1 MNNAKVRNTNYAG
14 IVFHMMISLFLIL
27 VGTMELYSSLMKP
40 LYYVFIICGF
50 LMVWAVSMV
59 VRYFAKSEFRIA
71 SNYDFSIGCTVLL
84 GSIGILF
91 KAETVSIYFIE
102 IVILMIF
109 YLGLVSIQHTVQMK
123 QLGSK
128 LFLLNFL
135 FAAALITFSLITGL
149 QVNDWIP
156 WDSQLLLI
164 GFVVAGGLGILSQIL
179 IGLRVSKYN
188 RDEEKNFW
196 KNALEAA
203 NFDEVADIPEEYKG
217 KKKKSKKRRMPLESK
232 ETDMD
237 TDTIENS
244 DAENVD
250 HSMDESTLESE
261 ETSEVVQNDD
271 IADLTEESEEETTK

>member
-1 MNNAKVRNTNYAG
+1 
-14 IVFHMMISLFLIL
+14 
-27 VGTMELYSSLMKP
+27 
-40 LYYVFIICGF
+40 
-50 LMVWAVSMV
+50 MVWAVSMV

-84 GSIGILF
+84 GAIGILF

-135 FAAALITFSLITGL
+135 FAAALIAFSLITGL

-237 TDTIENS
+237 TDSIENS

-261 ETSEVVQNDD
+261 ETSEVVQNDN
-271 IADLTEESEEETTK
+271 IADVTEESEEETTK